1 MDEWL
6 TVEDVAAQLKVHPE
20 TVRRWLRAEKLDG
33 IWLSDRGGWRISR
46 EAFDRFLDQQREA
59 SKSVA

>member
-6 TVEDVAAQLKVHPE
+6 TVEEVAARLKMHPE

-33 IWLSDRGGWRISR
+33 IWLSDRGGWRISQ
-46 EAFDRFLDQQREA
+46 EAFARFLAQQREA
-59 SKSVA
+59 SKSAA